1 MGIAAEGSLHS
12 ISDLKAQVS
21 TPLYLEGHKFSSRGV
36 SRHKQYAQYTVCVL
50 GQFESNAV

>member
-12 ISDLKAQVS
+12 ISDLKTQVS